1 MDTSIIQIIIGLII
15 VILMGYVSYN
25 IYSIEFEK
33 LLKGSNTL
41 KKDTTVFNGI
51 VDFYSNTDLKS
62 NTFNI
67 I

>member
-41 KKDTTVFNGI
+41 KKKQL
-51 VDFYSNTDLKS
+51 YLMEL
-62 NTFNI
+62 
-67 I
+67 